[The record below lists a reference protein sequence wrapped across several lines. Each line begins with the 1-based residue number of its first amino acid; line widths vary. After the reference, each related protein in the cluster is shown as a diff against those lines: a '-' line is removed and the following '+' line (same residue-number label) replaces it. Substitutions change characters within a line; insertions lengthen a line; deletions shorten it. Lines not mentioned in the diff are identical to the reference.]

1 MAVGQADAVFVAKD
15 QMSPALQ
22 RIVGQLDRVA
32 GATDRVNKRHAES
45 TSATKRLGG
54 AYRSQ
59 RAAMQNFSFQI
70 QDIAVQLSMG
80 QNAALVFA
88 QQFPQLVS
96 GFGFVGAA
104 AGAVVAVLAG
114 VGMAITGVSSNSR
127 TLTQRLNESSEAM
140 NDFSAAMEST
150 RQPITDFGGLLT
162 EQTVARLKL
171 FQNTTREI
179 AKADLINELFGNI
192 SFDPRGVFDKTVSSF
207 MSTLT
212 FSSGRGVGGA
222 LDPIVVAIK
231 AMEEQFGLAE
241 KPAREFITLLGKFR
255 DSREAEDAAKLLNFI
270 SDNTE
275 EVTKNFQQFKTIQG
289 ILYDFLEETTQ
300 SKQKLLTQTE
310 KDIAAAKREA
320 QAYRESTDAVM
331 AYNNEMAR
339 IAKLEK
345 GGLSEDDADTLRE
358 RAKERREQARM
369 RLQEEEKRAQQQ
381 AERQAQQKLRRDIR
395 LARTMQRIK
404 TRYKQD
410 TDRIN
415 RQIAEKERRAQ
426 EAEAR
431 ASLSVLNRVQRARQ
445 ENDKYIE
452 SLQAQG
458 RAYEESINPALRY
471 QRAIDELNIALV
483 KGLDEDTYN
492 LLAEQARTRLQEEE
506 RRAQEAEARSSLSV
520 LKRAQRARQENDKY
534 IESLQAQGRAY
545 EESINPALR
554 YQRTIDDLNIALAKG
569 LDEDTYNLLAEQAK
583 SSYEA
588 AMLAA
593 DEYGQKVKQLQDRIT
608 TGFENSF
615 ASFIKG
621 TQSAEDAFR
630 SFASTIID
638 ELIRI
643 SIRENISGALS
654 GLFGSVAGG
663 LFGLASSSGP
673 QVTTSPGGFELG
685 LKARAAGGP
694 VASGKSYLVGE
705 EGPEIFKP
713 AVSGTII
720 PNDRMGGG
728 EGITVNQTIQISTG
742 VAQTVRAEI
751 MNLMPAI
758 TQATKQAVAD
768 SKQRGGQFGRVFAG
782 A

>member
-162 EQTVARLKL
+162 EQTVARLKM
-171 FQNTTREI
+171 FQNTAREI

-192 SFDPRGVFDKTVSSF
+192 SFDTRGVFEKAAVAAASALSPVY
-207 MSTLT
+207 
-212 FSSGRGVGGA
+212 GRAATQVA
-222 LDPIVVAIK
+222 DPVAIAVK

-255 DSREAEDAAKLLNFI
+255 DSREAEDAAALLNFI
-270 SDNTE
+270 SRNAE
-275 EVTKNFQQFKTIQG
+275 EVTKNFQQFNTIQG
-289 ILYDFLEETTQ
+289 ILYNFLEKTTQ

-320 QAYRESTDAVM
+320 QAYRESKDAVM
-331 AYNNEMAR
+331 ELKNELAR

-345 GGLSEDDADTLRE
+345 GGLSEDDAKALRQKAE
-358 RAKERREQARM
+358 ERRQLARIKF
-369 RLQEEEKRAQQQ
+369 EDEEKRAQQQ
-381 AERQAQQKLRRDIR
+381 AERRAQQQLRREIR

-415 RQIAEKERRAQ
+415 RRIAEEERRAQ

-431 ASLSVLNRVQRARQ
+431 ASLSVLNRV
-445 ENDKYIE
+445 
-452 SLQAQG
+452 
-458 RAYEESINPALRY
+458 
-471 QRAIDELNIALV
+471 
-483 KGLDEDTYN
+483 
-492 LLAEQARTRLQEEE
+492 
-506 RRAQEAEARSSLSV
+506 
-520 LKRAQRARQENDKY
+520 QRARQENDKY

-663 LFGLASSSGP
+663 LFGLASSTGP

-685 LKARAAGGP
+685 LQPRAAGGP

>member
-32 GATDRVNKRHAES
+32 GATDKVNKRHAES

-114 VGMAITGVSSNSR
+114 VGMAITGVSGNSR
-127 TLTQRLNESSEAM
+127 TLTQRLTESSEAM

-150 RQPITDFGGLLT
+150 RQPITDFGGLIS
-162 EQTVARLKL
+162 EQAVARLER
-171 FQNTTREI
+171 FQNITREI

-192 SFDPRGVFDKTVSSF
+192 SFDTRGIVEKGLTSLTSSSF
-207 MSTLT
+207 LAPP
-212 FSSGRGVGGA
+212 A
-222 LDPIVVAIK
+222 LKKYSDATVVALR
-231 AMEEQFGLAE
+231 AMGDQFGFSEEQAND
-241 KPAREFITLLGKFR
+241 FIVLLGRFR
-255 DSREAEDAAKLLNFI
+255 DSRKAEDAAALLNFI
-270 SDNTE
+270 GENADDTAKELE
-275 EVTKNFQQFKTIQG
+275 EVSGVMN
-289 ILYDFLEETTQ
+289 ILRGFINETTQ
-300 SKQKLLTQTE
+300 SKQKLLAQTE
-310 KDIAAAKREA
+310 KDVAAAEREA
-320 QAYRESTDAVM
+320 QAYLESTNALFK
-331 AYNNEMAR
+331 YNNELKR
-339 IAKLEK
+339 IADLEKSDLEK
-345 GGLSEDDADTLRE
+345 GPADTLRRKALDE
-358 RAKERREQARM
+358 YAESLRSSEEARARA
-369 RLQEEEKRAQQQ
+369 EKD
-381 AERQAQQKLRRDIR
+381 AERQAQQRLRREAQITNSLNKLESDYWSFIGKIR
-395 LARTMQRIK
+395 NDKAREEEI
-404 TRYKQD
+404 
-410 TDRIN
+410 
-415 RQIAEKERRAQ
+415 
-426 EAEAR
+426 
-431 ASLSVLNRVQRARQ
+431 ARQ
-445 ENDKYIE
+445 K
-452 SLQAQG
+452 
-458 RAYEESINPALRY
+458 
-471 QRAIDELNIALV
+471 
-483 KGLDEDTYN
+483 
-492 LLAEQARTRLQEEE
+492 AEQADANTMFSMLQ
-506 RRAQEAEARSSLSV
+506 
-520 LKRAQRARQENDKY
+520 RAQRARQENDKY

-554 YQRTIDDLNIALAKG
+554 YQRTIDELNIALTKD
-569 LDEDTYNLLAEQAK
+569 LDEHTYNLLAEQAK

-643 SIRENISGALS
+643 TIRENISGALS

-663 LFGLASSSGP
+663 LLGLASSSDP
-673 QVTTSPGGFELG
+673 QVTTSSGMFDFPRKG
-685 LKARAAGGP
+685 LAAGGP